1 MRMMMWSS
9 WELWPEYICMYTRLD
24 TWLRKVKAFDYKS
37 IDDKEASLTFICR
50 DKGFPLTLSKVSSF
64 SARCQIFALYS
75 VQYTPDPTQVQCQ
88 VVTLYSAQY
97 TPKPTQVLAPCSL
110 ITQSVWRKGRKK
122 VSKKP
127 VWSMHLK
134 LASMAAYTPHCRAK
148 EYKIFPAQA
157 SSTLDIGHCSIL
169 DIEQDLHKS
178 RKQRNIESI
187 RILRLPYVG
196 NYKV

>member
-1 MRMMMWSS
+1 MQRHG
-9 WELWPEYICMYTRLD
+9 L
-24 TWLRKVKAFDYKS
+24 S
-37 IDDKEASLTFICR
+37 IDFI
-50 DKGFPLTLSKVSSF
+50 KSFVFLSQVSS
-64 SARCQIFALYS
+64 SHL
-75 VQYTPDPTQVQCQ
+75 VQCTVHPQ
-88 VVTLYSAQY
+88 

-134 LASMAAYTPHCRAK
+134 LASMAACTPHCRAK

-169 DIEQDLHKS
+169 EQDIHKS

-187 RILRLPYVG
+187 RILRQLESLIDPALLPPPSVIESSVLFYPPLYREYGTQFCNWSGPLYTVCSWAPEWG
-196 NYKV
+196 HFIPVISGQWDLIEIV

>member
-24 TWLRKVKAFDYKS
+24 IWLRKVKAFDYKS

-64 SARCQIFALYS
+64 SARCQ
-75 VQYTPDPTQVQCQ
+75 
-88 VVTLYSAQY
+88 VVTLYSVQY

-134 LASMAAYTPHCRAK
+134 LASMAACTPHCRAK

-169 DIEQDLHKS
+169 DIEQDLPKS
-178 RKQRNIESI
+178 RKQRTIESI

-196 NYKV
+196 NYKVL